1 MIYPPIHFRSGK
13 VLDLE
18 ISPVWNAGGLFIK
31 THLVL
36 AKLNNDFMEKSVTEG
51 CQCRR
56 GM

>member
-1 MIYPPIHFRSGK
+1 MIYSPIHFRSSE

-31 THLVL
+31 THLAL